1 MRYSSLVNLCVL
13 HILYTRKLELY
24 STSEILSVIDAMEIE
39 MYLAT
44 SDSGKPLEFLMKES
58 GERKVVATIF
68 LFYWSMLCC
77 AYSVSC
83 VRFLW
88 PDGLQP
94 ARLLCPWG
102 FSRQEYW
109 SGLSCPP
116 PGDLLNP
123 EIEPRSPA
131 LQVDSLLTEP
141 LGKPKNTQV
150 GSLSFVQG
158 IFQTQKLNQGLLHC

>member
-83 VRFLW
+83 VRFL
-88 PDGLQP
+88 
-94 ARLLCPWG
+94 
-102 FSRQEYW
+102 
-109 SGLSCPP
+109 
-116 PGDLLNP
+116 
-123 EIEPRSPA
+123 
-131 LQVDSLLTEP
+131 
-141 LGKPKNTQV
+141 
-150 GSLSFVQG
+150 
-158 IFQTQKLNQGLLHC
+158 